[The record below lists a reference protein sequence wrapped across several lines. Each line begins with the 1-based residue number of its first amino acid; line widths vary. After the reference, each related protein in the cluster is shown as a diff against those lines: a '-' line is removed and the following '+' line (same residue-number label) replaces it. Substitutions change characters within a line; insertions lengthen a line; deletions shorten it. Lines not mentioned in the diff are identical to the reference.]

1 MCIRFFPP
9 FCLCIVVCGHQR
21 TGWEAELIVLFPP
34 PPSPLLLFLLLLPPG
49 SPPSHYILPST
60 PHPRVFPSLHLAPI
74 CVPQILEWRPPPS
87 VPHHPPPP
95 QLPPLPVGPGNERGN
110 DWDAL
115 VPACLRPRPPV
126 ATPFTL
132 RQLPRGT
139 LTLQSGDLR
148 LRCKSLFC
156 SIALGHTRRW
166 EAAWEEKRRISMPLC
181 LVFTLWAPFLP
192 QSP

>member
-126 ATPFTL
+126 ATPSTL

-148 LRCKSLFC
+148 LRYV
-156 SIALGHTRRW
+156 T
-166 EAAWEEKRRISMPLC
+166 
-181 LVFTLWAPFLP
+181 V
-192 QSP
+192 QSPVSPHYCRPDSAQQRADTKKAHIHFYSGPDFCDYS